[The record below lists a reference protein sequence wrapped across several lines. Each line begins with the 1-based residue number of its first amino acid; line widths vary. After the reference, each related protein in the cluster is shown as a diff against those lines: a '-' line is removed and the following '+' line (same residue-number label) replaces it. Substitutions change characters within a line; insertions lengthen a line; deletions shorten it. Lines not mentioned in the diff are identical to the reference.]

1 MPFANYL
8 CGAFIGVFRPDNNNV
23 ALAADTEG
31 GDCAIMMMMMMI
43 MNTRWSKMTQI
54 LTDFPTYFTF
64 RIRKTFVIIVSLT
77 IPPHL
82 TSVATLPCEMSV
94 SYD

>member
-31 GDCAIMMMMMMI
+31 GDCAIMMMMI
-43 MNTRWSKMTQI
+43 IIINHNEYKVVQNDTNIDR
-54 LTDFPTYFTF
+54 FPNLFHF
-64 RIRKTFVIIVSLT
+64 QN
-77 IPPHL
+77 
-82 TSVATLPCEMSV
+82 
-94 SYD
+94 